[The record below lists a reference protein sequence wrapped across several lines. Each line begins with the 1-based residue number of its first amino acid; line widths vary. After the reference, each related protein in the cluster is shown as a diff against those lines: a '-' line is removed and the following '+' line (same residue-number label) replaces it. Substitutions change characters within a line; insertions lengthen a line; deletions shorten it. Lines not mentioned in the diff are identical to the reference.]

1 MGRLKL
7 RKRRKVKEVVGD
19 IFVVMEANN
28 SLALTVQWV
37 QVLSASDSVKV
48 SLVRLIRIKTTI
60 VELTQIAEE

>member
-19 IFVVMEANN
+19 IFFVMEANN

-48 SLVRLIRIKTTI
+48 SLVRLIRIKTTM

>member
-19 IFVVMEANN
+19 IFFVMEANN